1 MYTSRGLRTHSRRSF
16 LKGSAASVAGMAA
29 WAAYLRQ
36 ASPIAAQASG
46 EVRLTGGAAS
56 PEEEELLRQAL
67 DAFQTE
73 FPDITVNYEPITAQY
88 EVKLQTDIAAG
99 NAADVFYL
107 PAEYAQDFMSR
118 GVLLPIDDYMAAD
131 GVSDSDYY
139 EGLINAYKW
148 EGQTYGLPKDWSP
161 LGMVYDPA
169 ALEAA
174 GVSAPPTTW
183 DELRSTA
190 QALLD
195 TNGVPGVV
203 LDATF
208 DRFIIFLYQAGG
220 NVTNEDVTEVTLD
233 DPATKEALDFYY
245 GLYQDGLSASSADVG
260 AQWPGDAFAQ
270 GLASI
275 VFEGNWM
282 FPFLNT
288 NAPDKE
294 YGVAELPAGAQ
305 KGAPAFTVSYSI
317 FNGTQNPDAAWA
329 LVRYMTGP
337 DGMATWTSLGLA
349 MPSRPDLA
357 DQWLQEFPDR
367 EPYLTS
373 GEYATAVQFGPGGL
387 KFRDNANAIIQSL
400 YAGQI
405 DTAEAQAQ
413 LTQTAEADLTL
424 IGEAAS
430 PSASPDGTPA
440 S

>member
-1 MYTSRGLRTHSRRSF
+1 MNTRLLHSGLSRRSF
-16 LKGSAASVAGMAA
+16 LKGSASTAAGMAA

-56 PEEEELLRQAL
+56 PEEEDLLRQAL
-67 DAFQTE
+67 DAFQQE
-73 FPDITVNYEPITAQY
+73 FPDITVNYEPIAADY
-88 EVKLQTDIAAG
+88 LIKLQTDIAAG
-99 NAADVFYL
+99 NAADVFYVQ
-107 PAEYAQDFMSR
+107 AEFAQDFMSR
-118 GVLLPIDDYMAAD
+118 GVLLPIDDYMQAD
-131 GVSDSDYY
+131 GVSADEYY
-139 EGLINAYKW
+139 PGLYNAFTWDGK
-148 EGQTYGLPKDWSP
+148 TYGLPKDWSP

-169 ALEAA
+169 ALEDA
-174 GVSAPPTTW
+174 GVSDPPTTW

-195 TNGVPGVV
+195 TQGAPAVV
-203 LDATF
+203 IDPNF
-208 DRFIIFLYQAGG
+208 DRFVMFLYQAGG
-220 NVTNEDVTEVTLD
+220 NVTNEEVTQVTLD
-233 DPATKEALDFYY
+233 QPEVKEALDYFY
-245 GLYQDGLSASSADVG
+245 GLYQDGLTATSADIG

-282 FPFLNT
+282 FPFLKT

-294 YGVAELPAGAQ
+294 YGVAELPQGKE
-305 KGAPAFTVSYSI
+305 KGTPAFTVAYSI
-317 FNGTQNPDAAWA
+317 FNGTPNPDAAWT

-357 DQWLQEFPDR
+357 DQWLSEYPER
-367 EPYLTS
+367 EPYITS
-373 GEYATAVQFGPGGL
+373 GEYATAVQYGPGGQ
-387 KFRDNANAIIQSL
+387 KFAADANAVLQSL

-405 DTAEAQAQ
+405 DTAEAQTQ
-413 LTQTAEADLTL
+413 LTEAATNDLTL
-424 IGEAAS
+424 GGGMAS
-430 PSASPDGTPA
+430 PEASPA

>member
-1 MYTSRGLRTHSRRSF
+1 
-16 LKGSAASVAGMAA
+16 MAA
-29 WAAYLRQ
+29 WAAYLRDTS
-36 ASPIAAQASG
+36 AIAAQASG

-67 DAFQTE
+67 EAFSQE
-73 FPDITVNYEPITAQY
+73 FPDITVNYEPIAADY
-88 EVKLQTDIAAG
+88 LIKLQTDIAAG
-99 NAADVFYL
+99 NAADVFYVQ
-107 PAEYAQDFMSR
+107 AEFAQDFMSR
-118 GVLLPIDDYMAAD
+118 GVLLPIDDYMTAD
-131 GVSDSDYY
+131 GVSASDYY
-139 EGLINAYKW
+139 EGLYDAFTW

-183 DELRSTA
+183 EELRSTG

-195 TNGVPGVV
+195 TNGQPGIV
-203 LDATF
+203 LDANF
-208 DRFIIFLYQAGG
+208 DRFVIFLYQAGG
-220 NVTNEDVTEVTLD
+220 NVTNEELTEVTLD
-233 DPATKEALDFYY
+233 EPNVTEALEFYY
-245 GLYQDGLSASSADVG
+245 GLYQDGLTATSADIG

-282 FPFLNT
+282 FPFLST

-294 YGVAELPAGAQ
+294 YGVAELPAGAE
-305 KGAPAFTVSYSI
+305 KGAPAFTVAYSI
-317 FNGTQNPDAAWA
+317 VNGTQNPDAAWT

-337 DGMATWTSLGLA
+337 EGMATWTSLGLA

-357 DQWLQEFPDR
+357 NQWLEEFPER

-373 GEYATAVQFGPGGL
+373 GEYATAVQYGPGGQ
-387 KFRDNANAIIQSL
+387 KFAADANAILQSL

-405 DTAEAQAQ
+405 DTAEAQTQ
-413 LTQTAEADLTL
+413 LTEAAENDLTL
-424 IGEAAS
+424 IGESTTPEAS
-430 PSASPDGTPA
+430 PEASPA

>member
-1 MYTSRGLRTHSRRSF
+1 MNIRLAPRTHSRRSF
-16 LKGSAASVAGMAA
+16 VKGSAATMASMAA

-36 ASPIAAQASG
+36 TSPIAAQASG

-67 DAFQTE
+67 DAFSQE
-73 FPDITVNYEPITAQY
+73 FPDITVNYEPIASQY
-88 EVKLQTDIAAG
+88 LDKLQTDIAAG

-107 PAEYAQDFMSR
+107 QIEFAQDFMSR
-118 GVLLPIDDYMAAD
+118 GVVLPIDEYMAAD
-131 GVSDSDYY
+131 GVSDEDYY
-139 EGLINAYKW
+139 PGLISAFKW

-169 ALEAA
+169 ALESA
-174 GVSAPPTTW
+174 GASVPTTW
-183 DELRSTA
+183 EELRATG

-195 TNGVPGVV
+195 ATGQPGIV
-203 LDATF
+203 LDPNF
-208 DRFIIFLYQAGG
+208 DRFVMFLYQAGG
-220 NVTNEDVTEVTLD
+220 NVTNEDVTQITLDAPEVT
-233 DPATKEALDFYY
+233 EALEFFY
-245 GLYQDGLSASSADVG
+245 GLYQDGIMATSADVG

-294 YGVAELPAGAQ
+294 YGVAEPPAGAQ
-305 KGAPAFTVSYSI
+305 QGTPAFTVAYSI
-317 FNGTQNPDAAWA
+317 FNGTQNPDAAWT

-357 DQWLQEFPDR
+357 DGWLESFPER
-367 EPYLTS
+367 EPYIAA
-373 GEYATAVQFGPGGL
+373 GEYATGVQYGPGGQN
-387 KFRDNANAIIQSL
+387 FSADANAVLQSL
-400 YAGQI
+400 FAGQI

-413 LTQTAEADLTL
+413 LVQAAQDDLTL
-424 IGEAAS
+424 VGETASPAAS
-430 PSASPDGTPA
+430 PES
-440 S
+440 